1 MNEKKIGKWFII
13 IVAVLIVFVCVYGAI
28 MKSNNI
34 NFKKNA
40 PTQVDSLITPQ
51 NNPDTP
57 VEVDIKK

>member
-34 NFKKNA
+34 NFK
-40 PTQVDSLITPQ
+40 SS
-51 NNPDTP
+51 TP
-57 VEVDIKK
+57 VQDTTTVVK